1 MAQASSLAEFRDFD
15 KEDEFEQLKAAVV
28 DAKTRNFA
36 IEFDSA
42 KAYAAQDLNFESM
55 ERFLSI
61 EVSSF
66 GLIRFSTSERIF
78 IRISVHVYKA
88 DS

>member
-1 MAQASSLAEFRDFD
+1 MAQASLLAEFRNFD
-15 KEDEFEQLKAAVV
+15 IEDEFEQLKAAVV
-28 DAKTRNFA
+28 DAKTCNFA

-42 KAYAAQDLNFESM
+42 KAYAAQDLTVESM

-61 EVSSF
+61 EVSGF

-78 IRISVHVYKA
+78 VRISVHGFKA
-88 DS
+88 DY

>member
-1 MAQASSLAEFRDFD
+1 MAQASLLAEFRDFD

-42 KAYAAQDLNFESM
+42 KAYAAQDLTVESM
-55 ERFLSI
+55 ERFLRI
-61 EVSSF
+61 EVSGF
-66 GLIRFSTSERIF
+66 GHPILRI
-78 IRISVHVYKA
+78 
-88 DS
+88 